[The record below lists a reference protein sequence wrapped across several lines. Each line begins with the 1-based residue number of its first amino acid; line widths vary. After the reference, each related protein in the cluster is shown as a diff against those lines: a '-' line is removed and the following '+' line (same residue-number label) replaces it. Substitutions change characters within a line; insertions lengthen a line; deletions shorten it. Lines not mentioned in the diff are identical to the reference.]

1 MSRQGCLN
9 GRSLHSAWANSRL
22 FLGRRP
28 NASHQTY
35 PGPPGLSQP
44 WLPGYLDKRSTI
56 RVTNRAP
63 VEFPCQMV
71 PEYEAP
77 PGPGAHDGH
86 ADSDETARK
95 RSVPG
100 GVATRRSCPAG
111 FGPCQP
117 LHTAARPAS
126 HNRPGL
132 PGPFKKRVS
141 ASVHCRQRPAAGLAG
156 CRWRGRLLIMASST
170 L

>member
-132 PGPFKKRVS
+132 PDPADPHLSTADNGRRQ
-141 ASVHCRQRPAAGLAG
+141 ASLAAAGAAG
-156 CRWRGRLLIMASST
+156 C
-170 L
+170 